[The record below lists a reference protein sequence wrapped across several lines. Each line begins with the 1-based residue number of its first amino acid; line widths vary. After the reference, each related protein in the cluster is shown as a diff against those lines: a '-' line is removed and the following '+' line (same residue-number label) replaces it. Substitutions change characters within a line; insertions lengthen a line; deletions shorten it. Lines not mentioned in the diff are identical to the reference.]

1 MSNSAA
7 IQSGL
12 PPEQEAIRA
21 KCFHPSGA
29 FVEFANEEVEQSIP
43 ERFEKIVAQYPG
55 RTAIKTK
62 DKSLTYAELN
72 EAANRTAHA
81 ILDKHGEGNQPV
93 AILIEHGAEVLVAI
107 LGALKA
113 GKIYV
118 PLDPTYPLER
128 LRFMLRDA
136 GANLIVTDHEHRVL
150 SFEVGGHECQVM
162 NAEEIKGDVTPG
174 CDRAR
179 VTPDALA
186 YILYTSGS
194 TGQPKGVV
202 DNHRNV
208 LHGTLRFT
216 NGIHLSVEDRLSFTH
231 SCSSSAS
238 VRRIFP
244 ALLNG
249 ASLFPFDVR
258 EGRIDGLFNFIGREE
273 ITWASLGRIRDL
285 VRNLDGNQRLDSLRL
300 ISFGGEVVHKTE
312 VEIWK
317 KLFPAHCVI
326 GIWLSATE
334 TGNITQLLID
344 QQSRI
349 SVDILPVGYP
359 TEGMQVM
366 LLDDAGQPLPDGEV
380 GEIAVRSRYLSPGYW
395 QRPDLT
401 KVKFLADSHGR
412 AERIYLTGDLGRRA
426 PDGCLFYLGRKD
438 DQVKIRGYRVEVAE
452 TEAALLKV
460 SGVKKAV
467 VTARERGLDNQVL
480 VAYLMTER
488 RPAPTVT
495 ELRRSLAKTLP
506 EHMIPSVFVMQDHL
520 PLTPTG
526 KVERRSLPDPGKER
540 PELDGAYVP
549 PTTPIEKTLAQIWS
563 DVLSLDR
570 VGIYD
575 SFFDLGGHSLIA
587 TRVVSKVIERFQLE
601 LPLQSLFA
609 TPTIA
614 EMAAMIAEHQAKEIS
629 KPELDRILAE
639 LESISEEKARQLLAD
654 ATRKTTPREADE

>member
-1 MSNSAA
+1 MSDSLKHAF
-7 IQSGL
+7 SL
-12 PPEQEAIRA
+12 PPDQQAIRN
-21 KCFHPSGA
+21 KCFHPSGS
-29 FVEFANEEVEQSIP
+29 FVEFSEEEIEQSIP

-55 RTAIKTK
+55 RIAIKTR
-62 DKSLTYAELN
+62 DKSLTYSELN
-72 EAANRTAHA
+72 QAANRIAHA
-81 ILDKHGEGNQPV
+81 ILDKHGEGNYPV

-118 PLDPTYPLER
+118 PLDPSYPLER
-128 LRFMLRDA
+128 LRFILRDA
-136 GANLIVTDHEHRVL
+136 GANLIVTDHKQRVL
-150 SFEVGGHECQVM
+150 SSEVAGHECQVM
-162 NAEEIKGDVTPG
+162 NAEEIKGDVAPG
-174 CDRAR
+174 GHHTR

-208 LHGTLRFT
+208 LHDTLRLT
-216 NGIHLSVEDRLSFTH
+216 NCIHLSVEDRLSFTH

-249 ASLFPFDVR
+249 ASLFPFNVR
-258 EGRIDGLFNFIGREE
+258 EGRIDGLFNLIGREE
-273 ITWASLGRIRDL
+273 ITWASLGRIRDI
-285 VRNLDGNQRLDSLRL
+285 VRNLDGNQRLHSLRL
-300 ISFGGEVVHKTE
+300 VSFGGEVVHRTE
-312 VEIWK
+312 MEIWK
-317 KLFPAHCVI
+317 KLFPANCVI
-326 GIWLSATE
+326 GMWLSATE
-334 TGNITQLLID
+334 TGNITQLLVD

-349 SVDILPVGYP
+349 SDDILPVGYP
-359 TEGMQVM
+359 TEGMQIM

-380 GEIAVRSRYLSPGYW
+380 GEIAVKSRYLSPGYW

-401 KVKFLADSHGR
+401 KEKFLADSHGR
-412 AERIYLTGDLGRRA
+412 AEHIYLTGDLGRRG
-426 PDGCLFYLGRKD
+426 PDGCLFHLGRKD

-452 TEAALLKV
+452 TEAALFKV
-460 SGVKKAV
+460 SGIKKAV

-495 ELRRSLAKTLP
+495 ELRRTLAKTLP
-506 EHMIPSVFVMQDHL
+506 EHMIPSVFVIQDHL

-526 KVERRSLPDPGKER
+526 KVDKRSLPDPGKER
-540 PELDGAYVP
+540 PELDTAYVP
-549 PTTPIEKTLAQIWS
+549 PTTPIEEKLAEIWS
-563 DVLSLDR
+563 EVLSLDQ
-570 VGIYD
+570 VGICD

-587 TRVVSKVIERFQLE
+587 TRLVSKVIERFQLE

-614 EMAAMIAEHQAKEIS
+614 EMAAVIAKHQAKKIGE
-629 KPELDRILAE
+629 PELDRILAE

-654 ATRKTTPREADE
+654 ATGKTTTGEADE